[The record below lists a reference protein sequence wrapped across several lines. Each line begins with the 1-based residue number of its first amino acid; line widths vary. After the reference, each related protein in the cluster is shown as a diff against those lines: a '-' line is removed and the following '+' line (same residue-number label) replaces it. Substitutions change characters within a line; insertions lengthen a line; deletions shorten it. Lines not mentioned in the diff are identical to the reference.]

1 MNTLTAKRYSTGA
14 ALIAGGSGAIGA
26 AISQHL
32 AAGGSDIAI
41 TYMRSKEKAEKV
53 AAKVKELG
61 RKASIH
67 QLDLRDV
74 EAVKA
79 CVEAVHAEHGGLHT
93 TVYAAGPV
101 IPVKY
106 LSKLTPQEVA
116 DTITTDVLG
125 AFNLIH
131 ATLPSLRQSHG
142 ALVVLGTAAID
153 RYAKTD
159 ALSAAP
165 KAAIEV
171 FVRGVA
177 AEEGRYGVRANTIGV
192 GLLDEG
198 IVHAVQANGG
208 FGPTFM
214 EASKK
219 LMALGRFGNAQE
231 IASAAAF
238 LASDNAGFI
247 TGQLLNV
254 DGGFAM

>member
-1 MNTLTAKRYSTGA
+1 MNTISAKRYSKGA
-14 ALIAGGSGAIGA
+14 AFVAGGSGAIGA
-26 AISQHL
+26 AVSAHL
-32 AAGGSDIAI
+32 AASGSDIAI

-53 AAKVKELG
+53 AARVKELG

-79 CVEAVHAEHGGLHT
+79 CVEAVHAEHGALHT
-93 TVYAAGPV
+93 TVYAAGPI

-116 DTITTDVLG
+116 DTITTDILG

-131 ATLPSLRQSHG
+131 ATLPSLRQTHG
-142 ALVVLGTAAID
+142 VLVVLGTAAID

-159 ALSAAP
+159 VLSAAP

-171 FVRGVA
+171 FVRAVA
-177 AEEGRYGVRANTIGV
+177 AEEGRYGVRANTVGV

-198 IVHAVQANGG
+198 VVHAVQAQGG
-208 FGPTFM
+208 FNPAFM
-214 EASKK
+214 EVSKK
-219 LMALGRFGNAQE
+219 MMALGRFGNSQE
-231 IASAAAF
+231 IAAAVVF
-238 LASDNAGFI
+238 LASDNASFI